1 MAERKEFIG
10 RLIVAGPTRTMT
22 GEANG
27 YVVEAEAIRRAVA
40 EGLFR
45 GLACFADHAAGGESP
60 AVRRLVG
67 VWHDVV
73 YDEGGAAA
81 VGRLRAYDTAETRP
95 VVELLEQWLGD
106 QMEGQ
111 PDETAGPD
119 LGVSI
124 VFYPHLAG
132 DGRTVRGMA
141 MVESAD
147 LVMFPASGGSRI
159 VKRVTSDE

>member
-1 MAERKEFIG
+1 MVERREFMG
-10 RLIVAGPTRTMT
+10 RLIVAGPTRTVT

-27 YVVEAEAIRRAVA
+27 YVVTAEAIRRAVE

-45 GLACFADHAAGGESP
+45 GLACFADHTAGGESP

-73 YDEGGAAA
+73 YDEAGAAA
-81 VGRLRAYDTAETRP
+81 VGRLRAYDTAATRP
-95 VVELLEQWLGD
+95 VVELLEQWL
-106 QMEGQ
+106 
-111 PDETAGPD
+111 DEPNGAD

-124 VFYPHLAG
+124 VFYPQLAG

-147 LVMFPASGGSRI
+147 LVMFPASEGSRI
-159 VKRVTSDE
+159 VGRVTDGE

>member
-73 YDEGGAAA
+73 YDEADAAA

-95 VVELLEQWLGD
+95 VVELLEQVLEEQGL
-106 QMEGQ
+106 
-111 PDETAGPD
+111 DEAAGPD

-124 VFYPHLAG
+124 VFYPQLAG

-159 VKRVTSDE
+159 VGRMTNDE

>member
-73 YDEGGAAA
+73 YDEAARRRWGGC
-81 VGRLRAYDTAETRP
+81 GPMTRP
-95 VVELLEQWLGD
+95 RRGRWWWSCWSNGW
-106 QMEGQ
+106 
-111 PDETAGPD
+111 ETKWKAN
-119 LGVSI
+119 
-124 VFYPHLAG
+124 
-132 DGRTVRGMA
+132 RTRRPG
-141 MVESAD
+141 
-147 LVMFPASGGSRI
+147 LTWG
-159 VKRVTSDE
+159 

>member
-1 MAERKEFIG
+1 MAERREFIG

-22 GEANG
+22 GDSNG
-27 YVVEAEAIRRAVA
+27 YVVTPEAIRRAVD

-67 VWHDVV
+67 VWHDVAW
-73 YDEGGAAA
+73 DEAGAAA

-95 VVELLEQWLGD
+95 VVELLEQWL
-106 QMEGQ
+106 
-111 PDETAGPD
+111 DEPNGAD

-124 VFYPHLAG
+124 VFYPQLAG

-147 LVMFPASGGSRI
+147 LVMFPASAGSRI
-159 VKRVTSDE
+159 IGVGSDEWREAGDGS